1 MVRGYSGFYNNI
13 YLRSSLEFAF
23 AYYLDYKNIKWKYE
37 EFTYKLKDRQYKP
50 DFFIYDNNDNL
61 IEIIEIKG
69 KENKIDGLKKI
80 QEFNQIYNIPIK
92 LIEYKDLL
100 EIYKKEMPIRLHKAK
115 KIFIEEYNSKLIDQ
129 NMLGKLNP
137 MYGLK
142 QSEKTKKIIGDKCKI
157 RFQDDEYKEKF
168 KESLKKRT
176 YKSGYQKSRREE
188 RLCLKCGKSF
198 IVTVNSKRKYCSKKC
213 AGKVCIQ
220 KAIEKNELD
229 YINNKEIIKN
239 FILNWVKD
247 NKDLIL
253 NCKYNKISTTL
264 QPLYELIEKEFN
276 ILDKRTISNIFD
288 TDSRKEFLL
297 YLKEYVTSEN
307 VC

>member
-1 MVRGYSGFYNNI
+1 M
-13 YLRSSLEFAF
+13 
-23 AYYLDYKNIKWKYE
+23 
-37 EFTYKLKDRQYKP
+37 
-50 DFFIYDNNDNL
+50 
-61 IEIIEIKG
+61 
-69 KENKIDGLKKI
+69 
-80 QEFNQIYNIPIK
+80 
-92 LIEYKDLL
+92 
-100 EIYKKEMPIRLHKAK
+100 
-115 KIFIEEYNSKLIDQ
+115 
-129 NMLGKLNP
+129 
-137 MYGLK
+137 
-142 QSEKTKKIIGDKCKI
+142 
-157 RFQDDEYKEKF
+157 
-168 KESLKKRT
+168 
-176 YKSGYQKSRREE
+176 
-188 RLCLKCGKSF
+188 
-198 IVTVNSKRKYCSKKC
+198 
-213 AGKVCIQ
+213 CIQ